1 MNDSICPLQWRYGSE
16 EMRQIFTISS
26 IVKHYV
32 MVEKALVCTLEE
44 YGIAE
49 KGCCE
54 LLDKVSF
61 DPKVIYE
68 LEKTTGHDIASLVMK
83 LEELTKCRFIHYGAT
98 SYDIVDTTW
107 ALIIRQALSL
117 VKRRLKEII
126 DILIDLAK
134 KHRDT
139 LMIGR
144 THGQHALP
152 ITLGFKF
159 ANYIY
164 EFSRSLEMICNV
176 EKLVVKGKISG
187 AVGTM
192 ASWNGLGIDIEK
204 KTLEKLGLEPHEI
217 TTQVVPRDGFA
228 HLISTL
234 AILGSQLDRLAL
246 EIRELSRT
254 EISELREGFERIG
267 SSAMPHKVNPV
278 TCEKISG
285 LAKILRGL
293 VIPALENIPLWHER
307 DLTNS
312 SSERILIPHA
322 FLIIDEMLISM
333 IKVLKNLTID
343 TERMLKNLDLLK
355 GYVLTEAVMN
365 ILISKGLS
373 RTEAHKLLREL
384 TRRYGDKVSL
394 KEALMNFEEIRKY
407 LTPDEIE
414 GIDYKNYL
422 GMYNELIDRAI
433 NYAMRVMKGL

>member
-1 MNDSICPLQWRYGSE
+1 MSSEVCPLQWRYGSE

-107 ALIIRQALSL
+107 ALIIKQALSL

-164 EFSRSLEMICNV
+164 EFSRSLEMIRNV

-254 EISELREGFERIG
+254 EIGELREGFERIG

-285 LAKILRGL
+285 LAKVLRGL

-322 FLIIDEMLISM
+322 FLIIDEMLVSM

-365 ILISKGLS
+365 ILISKGLT

-384 TRRYGDKVSL
+384 TRRYSDKVSL
-394 KEALMNFEEIRKY
+394 KEALMNFEEIRKH
-407 LTPDEIE
+407 LTPNEIE
-414 GIDYKNYL
+414 SIDYKNYL
-422 GMYNELIDRAI
+422 GMYSELIDRAI
-433 NYAMRVMKGL
+433 KYAMRVMEDL